1 MKKILMGALWFFGYG
16 HARRCCCDSFGHTDE
31 MYSEDGDGSNAKI
44 KFRKAHIAGAGMLA
58 IAQGGAA
65 VKAEGDVTVGLG
77 YPDETPDTKPRDLG
91 KIQFID

>member
-1 MKKILMGALWFFGYG
+1 MKKILMGALLVL
-16 HARRCCCDSFGHTDE
+16 AAALL
-31 MYSEDGDGSNAKI
+31 YSCEKDGDGSNAKI

-77 YPDETPDTKPRDLG
+77 YPDETPDAKPRDLG